1 METIDYTEYDR
12 ITDTL
17 MYLSDDISVNFSLA
31 LSRKGRNGERLFYHF
46 ETMYG
51 SDKFGS
57 AQRSI
62 KRNMN
67 FYFVIDVKS
76 NFNAGFIIRLQ
87 DREMLVRLIE
97 SKVLPWY
104 FGNESQQA
112 FKIVADKLVLTD
124 FQPVIYT
131 QAGLYDTKFLAF
143 EPVVY
148 IENELEVRGVRIS
161 LSTGYNVSI
170 SIDKFM
176 GFLSL
181 LKSDMYAIAATMATY
196 AKCEPYGINQF
207 KIQGLGARPP
217 ASVNENWNSRGF
229 NSNSF
234 LENSKSKREGE

>member
-17 MYLSDDISVNFSLA
+17 MYLSDDITLNFTLA
-31 LSRKGRNGERLFYHF
+31 LSRKGKNGERMFYHY
-46 ETMYG
+46 ESIYG

-57 AQRSI
+57 PQRSI

-67 FYFVIDVKS
+67 FYFVIDIRS
-76 NFNAGFIIRLQ
+76 DFNAGFVIRLQ

-104 FGNESQQA
+104 FGNETQQA
-112 FKIVADKLVLTD
+112 FQIIGDKLILTD
-124 FQPVIYT
+124 FKPVIYT
-131 QAGLYDTKFLAF
+131 QAGLYETKFLSF

-161 LSTGYNVSI
+161 LSTGYNATL

-181 LKSDMYAIAATMATY
+181 LKCDMYAIAATMATY
-196 AKCEPYGINQF
+196 AKIQPYGVNSHN
-207 KIQGLGARPP
+207 IQGLGARPP
-217 ASVNENWNSRGF
+217 VSVNENWNSRGF

-234 LENSKSKREGE
+234 LNNSKSKREGE